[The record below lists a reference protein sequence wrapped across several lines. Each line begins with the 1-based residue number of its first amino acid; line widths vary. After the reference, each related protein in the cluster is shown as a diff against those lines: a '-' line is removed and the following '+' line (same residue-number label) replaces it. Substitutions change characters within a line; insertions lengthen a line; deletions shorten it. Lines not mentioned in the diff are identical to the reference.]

1 MLEATKHVSAELDR
15 IVDIVKEFYRVL
27 GKRNWVFFDALN
39 LDRVEKIVSMPS
51 PQEAESELISY
62 LKEQGTLEKMI
73 TMLNCF
79 PEMRPRLDLLRKA
92 EQDYLSQRYYS
103 SVLVTVSVMD
113 GFVNDLFKDERRG
126 LHART
131 PEDMRAE
138 DCIAAIWEG
147 LPSVQQTF
155 TKSVHKRIDE
165 PIYEVYR
172 HAIMHGMA
180 TDFDNDV
187 VASKAW
193 CMLFAVCD
201 WAKAKL
207 KSRDVSEKPVDLK
220 QALADYVEIQKRNDE
235 QKKRLAKWKPHVV
248 DLDNPSAGDVEL
260 INDCESFFTAWVS
273 KNYGEL
279 GSFFPNSAGYRASAQ
294 AGKAREYYAPH
305 PITGF
310 VIERINRTAASVA
323 QVKARVASDNGGW
336 VASIRFVRFDGDNLA
351 ADWESGKWKVMQYAT
366 SPFIDVGE
374 SANGE

>member
-1 MLEATKHVSAELDR
+1 
-15 IVDIVKEFYRVL
+15 
-27 GKRNWVFFDALN
+27 
-39 LDRVEKIVSMPS
+39 MPS
-51 PQEAESELISY
+51 PQEAEFELIGY
-62 LKEQGTLEKMI
+62 LKEEGTLEKMI

-92 EQDYLSQRYYS
+92 EKDYLSQRYYS

-113 GFVNDLFKDERRG
+113 GFVNDLFKEERRG

-131 PEDMRAE
+131 PEDMRSE

-165 PIYEVYR
+165 PVYEVYR

-220 QALADYVEIQKRNDE
+220 QAIADHAEIQKRNAE
-235 QKKRLAKWKPHVV
+235 QKKRLAEWRPHIV
-248 DLDNPSAGDVEL
+248 DLDNPSEGDVEI
-260 INDCESFFTAWVS
+260 INDCEVFFSAWAS
-273 KNYGEL
+273 KNYGKL
-279 GSFFPNSAGYRASAQ
+279 GSFFPKGAGLRASAQ
-294 AGKAREYYAPH
+294 AGEAREYYAPH

-310 VIERINRTAASVA
+310 AVERIDRTAASIA
-323 QVKARVASDNGGW
+323 QVKVRVDSENGGW
-336 VASIRFVRFDGDNLA
+336 VASIRFVRFNGNDLV
-351 ADWESGKWKVMQYAT
+351 ADWEPGKWKVLQYAT
-366 SPFIDVGE
+366 NPFKDVEGLSDGE
-374 SANGE
+374 